1 MIKRSAP
8 VAIALAFAAFTTPLH
23 AHADDGDKAACADL
37 AEGDACTDSDG
48 AEGTCVPDESDASVL
63 TCEDSAS
70 ADSASSGCSAGGH
83 RSADHASAWLAALGL
98 VTALGASRRA
108 RRDRR

>member
-48 AEGTCVPDESDASVL
+48 AEGTCVPDESDANVL

-70 ADSASSGCSAGGH
+70 VDDSSSGCSASASRGAD
-83 RSADHASAWLAALGL
+83 RSSAWLAALGF
-98 VTALGASRRA
+98 VTAIGASRRA
-108 RRDRR
+108 RRNRR

>member
-48 AEGTCVPDESDASVL
+48 AEGTCVPDASDANVL
-63 TCEDSAS
+63 SCEDSAS
-70 ADSASSGCSAGGH
+70 ADDSSGGCSASASRGGD
-83 RSADHASAWLAALGL
+83 RSIAWLATLGL
-98 VTALGASRRA
+98 ISAIGASRRA
-108 RRDRR
+108 RGDRR